1 MKKTIAAICAAL
13 AAFTV
18 CAANGHDHEKHG
30 HEDGHDH
37 ASEKPAEH
45 ADEHGHAD
53 GESAERVHSDGDG
66 HDHGHNGKVRQ
77 TGRAVTASA
86 HAQRLIG
93 LQTRRAERR
102 RIEATLPLV
111 GRFEL
116 SPDAR
121 FASASPIAGRV
132 TLKARPL
139 ADVAAG
145 DLLFTVTSPELAA
158 SAREISVLER
168 RLAAYRAAGAKNA
181 ALESEL
187 AMKRETRAAMLGGA
201 PEVTNGVVAVRAT
214 RAGRVETIDLPDGA
228 FAEVGA
234 RVLTLADRNALRF
247 RARVTPGELARIAD
261 GLPVSVQGRAGRL
274 RLGLADAAG
283 TDSAAY
289 VEFDSPDP
297 SWRPGVRAVADCVTD
312 ASAKD
317 AWCVPAE
324 AVVQVGVEPVV
335 FARDAHDGNRF
346 IAIDVETGLRG
357 GGWTEIRNFSR
368 DWDVVVRGQ
377 YELKIALAAQ
387 TGGGRKA
394 AGHFHAD
401 GAFHEGED

>member
-1 MKKTIAAICAAL
+1 MKNIAAVICAAL
-13 AAFTV
+13 AASTAL
-18 CAANGHDHEKHG
+18 AAPGHVHEKHD
-30 HEDGHDH
+30 HAPGHDH
-37 ASEKPAEH
+37 ASEKPHGHDHVH
-45 ADEHGHAD
+45 ADEESAGHGHA
-53 GESAERVHSDGDG
+53 DGDG
-66 HDHGHNGKVRQ
+66 HDHGHDGKARQ

-102 RIEATLPLV
+102 RVETTLPLV

-116 SPDAR
+116 SPSAR
-121 FASASPIAGRV
+121 FVSASPIAGRV
-132 TLKARPL
+132 SLKVRPL
-139 ADVAAG
+139 ADVAVG
-145 DLLFTVTSPELAA
+145 DVLFTVASPELAA
-158 SAREISVLER
+158 SAREIAVLER

-187 AMKRETRAAMLGGA
+187 AMKRETRAALLGGA
-201 PEVTNGVVAVRAT
+201 AEETNGVLAVRAL
-214 RAGRVETIDLPDGA
+214 RAGRVDAVDLPDGA
-228 FAEVGA
+228 FADAGA
-234 RVLTLADRNALRF
+234 AVLTLVDCAALRLK
-247 RARVTPGELARIAD
+247 ARVTPGELARLSD

-274 RLGLADAAG
+274 RIGLADASG
-283 TDSAAY
+283 TESAAY
-289 VEFDSPDP
+289 VEFEKPNP
-297 SWRPGVRAVADCVTD
+297 AWRPGIRAVADCVTD

-317 AWCVPAE
+317 AWCVPSE

-335 FARDAHDGNRF
+335 FARDAHDAGRF
-346 IAIDVETGLRG
+346 IAIDVETGLHG

-377 YELKIALAAQ
+377 YELRLALAAQ
-387 TGGGRKA
+387 TDGGRKA